1 MLWTAKGPLSRGIR
15 GRCPQCGKG
24 KLFRGFL
31 KLASCCDVCGLDYG
45 FADPADGPAFFAMTA
60 MSFPVVGFAL
70 WFDAAYAPPWWV
82 HLVTTLPLLIVL
94 CALPLRPLKGWLV
107 CSQYFYKA
115 EEGRLA
121 VTNTSRDGDAGGFD
135 REDARR
141 HEK

>member
-1 MLWTAKGPLSRGIR
+1 MDGKGPPLEGDSRSLPSVWKRQALPWLLEAGIVL
-15 GRCPQCGKG
+15 RCVRLGLWICRSGG
-24 KLFRGFL
+24 WTCLFRNDCNVL
-31 KLASCCDVCGLDYG
+31 
-45 FADPADGPAFFAMTA
+45 
-60 MSFPVVGFAL
+60 PVVGFAL

-121 VTNTSRDGDAGGFD
+121 VTNTSSDGDAGGFD

-141 HEK
+141 RKK